1 MIITIITD
9 AWHPQVNGVV
19 NTYNNIKNILE
30 KDHINVNIIHA
41 YIPTI
46 KTYSLP
52 FYKEI
57 EIAINPWRILRTLD
71 LLISYNHRIHIATE
85 GPLGLFAR
93 IYLSTKKYPFT
104 TCYHTK
110 FPEFIKDQLNI
121 PTWITYPFFKWFHSK
136 STTLMVP
143 THQIKKELEDKHFKN
158 VKVWTRGVNNTT
170 FNPERRTTDNEDYII
185 CVSRASKEK
194 NLDDFCKLQ
203 YKRKIL
209 VGDGPYLEELKQKYK
224 DVEFTGTKKGTELA
238 TLIANSKA
246 FIFPSLNDTFGIVLL
261 ESIACGTPVIS
272 YHTSG
277 SREVI
282 KQYQNGI
289 ITNDLQ
295 LSLQYVDRI
304 SRETTYESS
313 KEWTWER
320 SAENFLSLINK

>member
-19 NTYNNIKNILE
+19 NTYNNIKKILE
-30 KDHINVNIIHA
+30 NDHINVNIIHA

-46 KTYSLP
+46 KRYRLP

-57 EIAINPWRILRTLD
+57 EIAINPWKIKKTLD
-71 LLISYNHRIHIATE
+71 LLVSYNHHIHIATE

-93 IYLSTKKYPFT
+93 IYLSLKNYPFT

-110 FPEFIKDQLNI
+110 FPEFIKDQLKI
-121 PTWITYPFFKWFHSK
+121 PTTITYPFFKWFHHK
-136 STTLMVP
+136 STTIMVP
-143 THQIKKELEDKHFKN
+143 THQIKQELENKNFKN
-158 VKVWTRGVNNTT
+158 VKVWTRGVDNTI

-246 FIFPSLNDTFGIVLL
+246 FVFPSLNDTFGIVLL

-289 ITNDLQ
+289 ITNNLQ
-295 LSLQYVDRI
+295 ISLQYIDKI

-313 KEWTWER
+313 REWTWER
-320 SAENFLSLINK
+320 SAENFLSLIK